1 MSARGGGRGYA
12 AGLRRGLGGPLGPL
26 RDNPAMVA
34 IAVATAISMMGQGVI
49 SPVLPRFA
57 RDLGIGATAVG
68 MVVGAFGLSRLFV
81 NIPAGVA
88 AQRFGRTALMSS
100 GLAVIALGNV
110 MVGLSDSV
118 SALVAW
124 RIVAGAGSAAFMTGA
139 MGYVADISTPA
150 NRGRLMS
157 IQQGSLL
164 LGVDIGPLIGGIVSD
179 HWGLS
184 APFFMA
190 GGLAAAAASWTAFRL
205 PNRPPTESLEST
217 RRQEEPVVA
226 SMHARDSGLSGTF
239 RILRDP
245 TFLLVG
251 LFTFTVFA
259 TRSGSRMTLLPLI
272 TDERF
277 AMSGTQLGLLFS
289 VIATVNFILVAPGG
303 WLSDR
308 FGRKSAMVPG
318 ILLSVVGLLL
328 FAWSGSVLAIF
339 AGGVVIGI
347 GQGVA
352 GPSPAAAIA
361 DMAPPGRAASTMAL
375 YRTFGDL
382 GMVVGPPILGLIG
395 ERFTLGTGL
404 VANAVFICVV
414 AALLAFVA
422 RETRRAPRAS

>member
-1 MSARGGGRGYA
+1 MSPRPAGGGHA
-12 AGLRRGLGGPLGPL
+12 AGLRRRLGGPLGL
-26 RDNPAMVA
+26 LSNNRAMVA

-100 GLAVIALGNV
+100 GLALIALGNV

-118 SALVAW
+118 TGLVVW
-124 RIVAGAGSAAFMTGA
+124 RIVAGAGSASFMTGA

-164 LGVDIGPLIGGIVSD
+164 LGVDIGPLVGGVVSD

-184 APFFMA
+184 APFFLA
-190 GGLAAAAASWTAFRL
+190 GGLAGIAALWTAFRL
-205 PNRPPTESLEST
+205 PNRPPAEST
-217 RRQEEPVVA
+217 LPTRPRERVPVA
-226 SMHARDSGLSGTF
+226 AGPARDRNLSGTF

-245 TFLLVG
+245 TFLLIG
-251 LFTFTVFA
+251 LFTFTIFL
-259 TRSGSRMTLLPLI
+259 TRTGSRMTLLPLL

-289 VIATVNFILVAPGG
+289 VIATVNFALVAAAG

-308 FGRKSAMVPG
+308 FGRKTVMVPG
-318 ILLSVVGLLL
+318 ILLSGAALLM
-328 FAWSGSVLAIF
+328 FAWSPSVLMVFTA
-339 AGGVVIGI
+339 GVVIGI
-347 GQGVA
+347 GQGIA

-361 DMAPPGRAASTMAL
+361 DLAPPGRAAGTMAL

-382 GMVVGPPILGLIG
+382 GMVIGPPLLGLVA
-395 ERFTLGTGL
+395 ERFTLGAGL
-404 VANAVFICVV
+404 VVNAVFIGIV
-414 AALLAFVA
+414 AALLAFAA
-422 RETRRAPRAS
+422 RETRRARSAP

>member
-1 MSARGGGRGYA
+1 MSPGRGRA
-12 AGLRRGLGGPLGPL
+12 PGLRSRLTGPPSLL

-34 IAVATAISMMGQGVI
+34 IAVATAISMLGQGVI

-57 RDLGIGATAVG
+57 RELGMGATAVG

-81 NIPAGVA
+81 NIPAGLA
-88 AQRFGRTALMSS
+88 AERFGRTALMSS
-100 GLAVIALGNV
+100 GLAVIGLGNV

-118 SALVAW
+118 PALVAW

-164 LGVDIGPLIGGIVSD
+164 LGVDIGPLIGGTVSD
-179 HWGLS
+179 YWGLS
-184 APFFMA
+184 APFFLA
-190 GGLAAAAASWTAFRL
+190 GGLAAAAALWTAFRL
-205 PNRPPTESLEST
+205 PNRPPPESPRPAREERLDPAAS
-217 RRQEEPVVA
+217 RRVQGWDLQG
-226 SMHARDSGLSGTF
+226 SL
-239 RILRDP
+239 RILLDP

-251 LFTFTVFA
+251 LFTFTVFL
-259 TRSGSRMTLLPLI
+259 TRAGSRMTLLPLV

-289 VIATVNFILVAPGG
+289 VIATVNFALVAPAG

-308 FGRKSAMVPG
+308 FGRKTAMVPG
-318 ILLSVVGLLL
+318 ILLSGTALLL
-328 FAWSGSVLAIF
+328 FAWSGSVLGIF
-339 AGGVVIGI
+339 AAGVVIGV
-347 GQGVA
+347 GQGIA

-361 DMAPPGRAASTMAL
+361 DMAPPGRAAGTMAL

-382 GMVVGPPILGLIG
+382 GMVVGPPVLGLIA
-395 ERFTLGTGL
+395 ERFTLGAGL
-404 VANAVFICVV
+404 VANAAFIALV
-414 AALLAFVA
+414 AVLVTFIA
-422 RETRRAPRAS
+422 RETRRSRRVP

>member
-1 MSARGGGRGYA
+1 MSPRRAAGGYA
-12 AGLRRGLGGPLGPL
+12 EGLRRTLGGSLGLL
-26 RDNPAMVA
+26 RSNPAMVA
-34 IAVATAISMMGQGVI
+34 IAVATAVSMMGQGVI

-81 NIPAGVA
+81 NVPAGVA
-88 AQRFGRTALMSS
+88 AERFGRTALMSS

-110 MVGLSDSV
+110 MVGLSESV
-118 SALVAW
+118 LALVAW

-164 LGVDIGPLIGGIVSD
+164 LGVDIGPLIGGVVSD
-179 HWGLS
+179 QWGLN
-184 APFFMA
+184 APFFLA
-190 GGLAAAAASWTAFRL
+190 GGLAAAAALWTAFRL
-205 PNRPPTESLEST
+205 PNRPVQSAGSHRGLG
-217 RRQEEPVVA
+217 VVPAA
-226 SMHARDSGLSGTF
+226 SRPARDRDLSGAF
-239 RILRDP
+239 RVLRDP

-251 LFTFTVFA
+251 LFTFTVFL
-259 TRSGSRMTLLPLI
+259 TRTGSRMTLLPLL

-277 AMSGTQLGLLFS
+277 SMSGTQLGLLFS
-289 VIATVNFILVAPGG
+289 VIATVNFALVVPAG

-308 FGRKSAMVPG
+308 FGRKAAMVPG
-318 ILLSVVGLLL
+318 ILLSGVALLL

-339 AGGVVIGI
+339 AAGVVIGV
-347 GQGVA
+347 GQGIA

-361 DMAPPGRAASTMAL
+361 DLAPPGRAAATMAL

-382 GMVVGPPILGLIG
+382 GMVIGPPLLGLMA
-395 ERFTLGTGL
+395 ERFTLGAGL
-404 VANAVFICVV
+404 VANAAFIGVV
-414 AALLAFVA
+414 AALLAFAA
-422 RETRRAPRAS
+422 RETRRARRAS